1 MCLAHS
7 RCFTGRTLGQPEGLW
22 VRGMGPGGQV
32 RRCACGVGHLQDG
45 APSPQSDLVS
55 MTRNWFKGS
64 SLAFPLE
71 EAHIL
76 AVLRGPSVLL
86 LGSLLALCTEGMRE
100 NGSAHCRERGG
111 LFQRK
116 ALLSL
121 VALPVRGWGETC
133 LPDSDFRVLH
143 EPQSRNVGPLC
154 VCKMI

>member
-1 MCLAHS
+1 
-7 RCFTGRTLGQPEGLW
+7 
-22 VRGMGPGGQV
+22 MGPGGQV
-32 RRCACGVGHLQDG
+32 RRCAYRVGRLQDG

-55 MTRNWFKGS
+55 MARNWLEGS

-71 EAHIL
+71 EAHIM
-76 AVLRGPSVLL
+76 AALRGPSVLL
-86 LGSLLALCTEGMRE
+86 LGSLLALHGVCWLCTEGMRE
-100 NGSAHCRERGG
+100 NGSAHCRERVG

-121 VALPVRGWGETC
+121 LALPVRGWGETC

-143 EPQSRNVGPLC
+143 EQQNRNVGPLC